1 MGIMCKLHLEDGT
14 RAAIWDVRHGLAPD
28 GA

>member
-14 RAAIWDVRHGLAPD
+14 RAAIWDPRHRLAPD